1 MMRITRRQLRRIVK
15 EATGAYKIPGAVR
28 MWKGHKPGTSDFNVV
43 LGANLMTAIEGMQTF
58 MAEQPDDEW
67 SAGEEL
73 EVADTQMGETV
84 TLTLSK
90 DGVLTVDIQ

>member
-1 MMRITRRQLRRIVK
+1 MRVTKRQLRRIIK
-15 EATGAYKIPGAVR
+15 EATGAYEIPGAVR

-58 MAEQPDDEW
+58 MADQPDDEW
-67 SAGEEL
+67 GAGGEV

-84 TLTLSK
+84 TLMLSK